1 MTMMISWRAWVLGAA
16 VMSGLQVA
24 SAAPVGFV
32 AASEG
37 DVSLMRGDQSS
48 WSLALVDQEVEIGD
62 TAWTA
67 RDSALKLILVDDTTL
82 TLGEET
88 EVVIDELLV
97 GPAALREVSVLRQL
111 SGKLRVRVGEA
122 FGGTTRLQVH
132 TPTAVMGVKG
142 SQFTSWVKHEQGA
155 VHTLVCNTGG
165 EVWVA
170 AARDAGAQREP
181 IGFGKCRRVSEAGAV
196 GPEIPVSDEV
206 FPLEPRSG
214 GLEDMLALAGSE
226 AAYEMLVP
234 ALVREELPA
243 VGVAGGAAPFRSERV
258 VEPLFD
264 DSADTFRGSTARV
277 TGFTTAPTP
286 AALPQPAGNTN
297 TTVLTTPALGQP

>member
-62 TAWTA
+62 TARTA

-165 EVWVA
+165 EVWVV
-170 AARDAGAQREP
+170 AARDAAGQREP

-196 GPEIPVSDEV
+196 GPEISISDEV

-226 AAYEMLVP
+226 AAYELLVP

-243 VGVAGGAAPFRSERV
+243 VGVAGGAKPFRSERE
-258 VEPLFD
+258 VEPLFE
-264 DSADTFRGSTARV
+264 DSADTFRGPAARV

-286 AALPQPAGNTN
+286 PALPQPGTN
-297 TTVLTTPALGQP
+297 IVPTPPALGQP